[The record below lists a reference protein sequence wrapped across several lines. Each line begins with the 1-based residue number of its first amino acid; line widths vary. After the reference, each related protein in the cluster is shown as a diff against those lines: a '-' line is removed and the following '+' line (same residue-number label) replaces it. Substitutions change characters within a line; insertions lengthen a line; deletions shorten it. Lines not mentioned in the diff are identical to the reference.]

1 MSHFDILGDLGDGSF
16 SEVLRARLRSDGSV
30 HALKVMMKRHILRE
44 KKAEFVKN
52 ERHAMDACRDVPGV
66 VKLRFTFQDCNALYL
81 GMEPCE
87 GGELFE
93 QIRRRKPGGLPPVDA
108 RFYAAELL
116 DVVEAAHARG
126 IIHRDLKPENIL
138 LDHRGHVKLTD
149 FGSCLMLRGDGDGN
163 GDENGDENGDGDGD
177 GDRRAN
183 GSAAATATAC
193 DSAEIRRRRRQLAF
207 VGTCDYVAPEIL
219 GEPGGDELGLADDLS
234 RPAPPPRRSIF
245 GPSDACC
252 FRCSAGRSPSAAP
265 TNSSRTRT

>member
-1 MSHFDILGDLGDGSF
+1 
-16 SEVLRARLRSDGSV
+16 
-30 HALKVMMKRHILRE
+30 
-44 KKAEFVKN
+44 
-52 ERHAMDACRDVPGV
+52 MDACRDVPGV

-93 QIRRRKPGGLPPVDA
+93 QIRRRKPRGLSPAVA
-108 RFYAAELL
+108 RFYAAEIL
-116 DVVEAAHARG
+116 DVVEVAHDRG

-138 LDHRGHVKLTD
+138 LDQRTRQTHGFRKLPRAPRGRRRGRGRGRRGR
-149 FGSCLMLRGDGDGN
+149 GSARGQAPSD
-163 GDENGDENGDGDGD
+163 
-177 GDRRAN
+177 
-183 GSAAATATAC
+183 SAAAS

-234 RPAPPPRRSIF
+234 RPAPPEALDF

-252 FRCSAGRSPSAAP
+252 SRCSAGRSRFVAP